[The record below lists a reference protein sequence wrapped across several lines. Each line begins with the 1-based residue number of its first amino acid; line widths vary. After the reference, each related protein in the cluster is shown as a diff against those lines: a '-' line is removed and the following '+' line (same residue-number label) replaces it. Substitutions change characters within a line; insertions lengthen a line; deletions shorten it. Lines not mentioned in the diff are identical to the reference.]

1 MEKALRYLT
10 ILLSQIVHQPKK
22 EGSLRDRLHATA
34 LVISDRYAGTEQHCD
49 TQTLTTFKMLRD
61 LVTFFDC
68 YHAGEHQA
76 ALQQLAPLQLVPLR
90 LADMELCVHTFKR
103 LGGEVSK
110 VFPDLLL
117 ATMDILYTQY
127 KALRRRHDGGNV
139 SASNGGGSEA
149 SEKVSVGVGLVR
161 WHI

>member
-1 MEKALRYLT
+1 MDKSLRYLSV
-10 ILLSQIVHQPKK
+10 LLSQIVHQPSKK
-22 EGSLRDRLHATA
+22 GSLRDRLHATA
-34 LVISDRYAGTEQHCD
+34 LAISQRYAGTEQHCD
-49 TQTLTTFKMLRD
+49 AQTLSTFTMLRD
-61 LVTFFDC
+61 LVVFFDR

-90 LADMELCVHTFKR
+90 LADMEQCVHTFRR

-127 KALRRRHDGGNV
+127 RALRRQHEGGV
-139 SASNGGGSEA
+139 MGTTVGGGGSGGAEA
-149 SEKVSVGVGLVR
+149 SERVCFDTGVK
-161 WHI
+161 